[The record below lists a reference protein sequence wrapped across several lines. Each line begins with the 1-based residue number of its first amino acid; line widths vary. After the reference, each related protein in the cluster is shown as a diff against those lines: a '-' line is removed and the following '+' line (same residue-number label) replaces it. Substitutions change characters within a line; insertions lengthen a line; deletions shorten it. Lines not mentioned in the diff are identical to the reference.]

1 MEKPV
6 SFLDAPLFQSFNVQ
20 IISKV
25 RTKIDIHLGISGE
38 KVEID
43 PQQQQGW
50 SVYKQKAATYDM
62 DTIVSCDLVSEGE
75 ERKVFKMVYLTDSG
89 WRWTEFEGEKDT
101 VDAVIGKINHLI
113 EMRQSQARKL
123 RKEYL
128 ENKEKKKNKRLSM
141 K

>member
-1 MEKPV
+1 MCCLPSLVKNGFVLKAIIGLNYIIHDGSLTFSDPLFISFLRDPTLEKPV

-89 WRWTEFEGEKDT
+89 WRWTG
-101 VDAVIGKINHLI
+101 V
-113 EMRQSQARKL
+113 
-123 RKEYL
+123 
-128 ENKEKKKNKRLSM
+128 
-141 K
+141 